1 VHLLNLINSSVKI
14 IYCSMMSNH
23 DLIRLNEF
31 VISPKGYVMD
41 FAINP
46 RLILLNSVHRFDV
59 MSK

>member
-1 VHLLNLINSSVKI
+1 
-14 IYCSMMSNH
+14 MMSNH